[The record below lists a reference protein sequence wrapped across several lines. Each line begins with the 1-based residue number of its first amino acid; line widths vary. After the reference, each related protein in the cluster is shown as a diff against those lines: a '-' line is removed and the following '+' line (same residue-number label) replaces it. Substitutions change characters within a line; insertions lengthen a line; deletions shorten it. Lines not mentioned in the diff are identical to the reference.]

1 MKKEDIIR
9 KKMESLIEEMERI
22 EKKEEKK
29 KDIEEEECL
38 VWEKE
43 RIVIDKVRSVKRVD
57 IELISGVDLVSEKIV
72 ENKRRLEKGFKD
84 NNVMIWGERGM
95 GK

>member
-72 ENKRRLEKGFKD
+72 ENKRRLEKGFKE
-84 NNVMIWGERGM
+84 NNVLIWGERGM